1 MIYREAARKLKALGC
16 VEIPRSGGGAHRKWM
31 NPATNQSTV
40 VPDHAGKDLKVG
52 TLKAVVRQ
60 LNLKWSDFD
69 SA

>member
-40 VPDHAGKDLKVG
+40 VPDHPGKDIKFG
-52 TLKAVVRQ
+52 TLKAIVRQ
-60 LNLKWSDFD
+60 LSLKWSDFD
-69 SA
+69 AA